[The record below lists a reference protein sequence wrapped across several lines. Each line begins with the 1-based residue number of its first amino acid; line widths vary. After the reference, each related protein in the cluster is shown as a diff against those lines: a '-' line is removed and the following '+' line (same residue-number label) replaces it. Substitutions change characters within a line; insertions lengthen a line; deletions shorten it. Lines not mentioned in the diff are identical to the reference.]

1 MGWAPGAKPP
11 ASVRGTNNGNPNA
24 KVLTRD
30 EIGVWE
36 TILPNET
43 AGSAPTNH
51 GSVDEA
57 NVFSHLQPN
66 RPKSLRIPATKLF
79 TTPSKHSH
87 SFDKAYEDLMRAVI
101 DCNKS
106 SNLRANSRLNSP
118 ATAQFSLTF
127 PPFPIE
133 DYTGK
138 GNIGKS
144 DLTPGAI
151 GSQIG
156 VALPFQKDKEGQ
168 LSDRVNIIHGYDW
181 GGLFESLTSHGF
193 DGSMALL
200 GRVGRGIHPE
210 LLILIDA
217 NFVGRKKRK
226 SLKDHPRHP
235 AVIVNK
241 VGVAVRGIVDMESDL
256 FGPITAFNE
265 RVVSFMSPALDLN
278 VSVCVGEILLFFLV
292 DTIPVD
298 GKRLT
303 GRSVVAKFMLSG
315 SNSTITD
322 IVQWVALSIATLDL
336 WRPSTSPEGSSVSDG
351 NCWSRS
357 VEDKARIRTPNMM
370 SFERVKLPVLLV
382 AILSSVVGSQA
393 IISGMYSIIN
403 QSQSLSCFPRVKV
416 VHTSKQIQGQV
427 HISEINWILMA
438 NNIVVLVAEFSIR
451 VCLRN
456 DTLATRG
463 EIACN
468 FIGCVCELVNLH
480 GARCEA

>member
-1 MGWAPGAKPP
+1 
-11 ASVRGTNNGNPNA
+11 
-24 KVLTRD
+24 
-30 EIGVWE
+30 
-36 TILPNET
+36 
-43 AGSAPTNH
+43 
-51 GSVDEA
+51 
-57 NVFSHLQPN
+57 
-66 RPKSLRIPATKLF
+66 
-79 TTPSKHSH
+79 
-87 SFDKAYEDLMRAVI
+87 MREVI

-106 SNLRANSRLNSP
+106 SNLRANSRFNSP

-127 PPFPIE
+127 PHFPIE

-138 GNIGKS
+138 GNVGKS

-168 LSDRVNIIHGYDW
+168 LSDRVNIIHGDDW

-210 LLILIDA
+210 LSILIDA

-241 VGVAVRGIVDMESDL
+241 VGDAVRGIVGMDSDL
-256 FGPITAFNE
+256 FGPITTFNE

-322 IVQWVALSIATLDL
+322 IVQWVALSAATLDL
-336 WRPSTSPEGSSVSDG
+336 WRPSTSPEGSSASDG

-357 VEDKARIRTPNMM
+357 VEDKAGIQTPNMM
-370 SFERVKLPVLLV
+370 S
-382 AILSSVVGSQA
+382 
-393 IISGMYSIIN
+393 
-403 QSQSLSCFPRVKV
+403 
-416 VHTSKQIQGQV
+416 V

-438 NNIVVLVAEFSIR
+438 HNIVVLVAEFSIR
-451 VCLRN
+451 VYLRN

-480 GARCEA
+480 GARCEAENSLGELVFRLARRFVERRSYVDCGILEEPMLQLVLGTSTSLATLIWKQVRPLALSHPLLHHQCLHFHYY

>member
-1 MGWAPGAKPP
+1 MGWAPGAKLA

-36 TILPNET
+36 TVLPNEM

-79 TTPSKHSH
+79 TTPSKLLLVNTPRRGFISFGRHRILKHNLVDLLRQHSH

-127 PPFPIE
+127 SPFPIE
-133 DYTGK
+133 DYTRK

-168 LSDRVNIIHGYDW
+168 LSDRDVVNCHI
-181 GGLFESLTSHGF
+181 
-193 DGSMALL
+193 
-200 GRVGRGIHPE
+200 
-210 LLILIDA
+210 LLIEVA
-217 NFVGRKKRK
+217 NFTNTFSHFTACPYAGTGRKKRK

-241 VGVAVRGIVDMESDL
+241 VDNAVRDIVGTESDL

-278 VSVCVGEILLFFLV
+278 VSVCVGEILLFFPV

-303 GRSVVAKFMLSG
+303 GRSAVAKFMLSG

-322 IVQWVALSIATLDL
+322 IVQWVALSAATLDL
-336 WRPSTSPEGSSVSDG
+336 WRPSTSPEGSSVSNG
-351 NCWSRS
+351 NF
-357 VEDKARIRTPNMM
+357 P
-370 SFERVKLPVLLV
+370 ERVKLPVLFV

-403 QSQSLSCFPRVKV
+403 QSQSLSCFPRVNV
-416 VHTSKQIQGQV
+416 VHTSKQI
-427 HISEINWILMA
+427 
-438 NNIVVLVAEFSIR
+438 
-451 VCLRN
+451 
-456 DTLATRG
+456 
-463 EIACN
+463 
-468 FIGCVCELVNLH
+468 
-480 GARCEA
+480 GASPYLERSTGF